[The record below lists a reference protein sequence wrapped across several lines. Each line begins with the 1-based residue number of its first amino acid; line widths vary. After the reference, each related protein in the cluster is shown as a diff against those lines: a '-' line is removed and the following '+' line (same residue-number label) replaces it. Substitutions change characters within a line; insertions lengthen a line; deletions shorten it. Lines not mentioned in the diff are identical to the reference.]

1 MSEEI
6 KSGKPWK
13 NDSFHKTFE
22 EADQV
27 RDKLLSVW
35 KDNDSHKGMQVKIKR
50 MPSRDQ
56 FIVKVRLHP
65 DFEPV
70 KEKSKKNG
78 KNRKRNK
85 KDTGGGKFDSSASV

>member
-13 NDSFHKTFE
+13 NDSFHNTFE
-22 EADQV
+22 EANNV
-27 RDKLLSVW
+27 REKLLAIWNDS
-35 KDNDSHKGMQVKIKR
+35 DSHKGMQVKVKR

-56 FIVKVRLHP
+56 FVVKVRLHP
-65 DFEPV
+65 DFEPT
-70 KEKSKKNG
+70 KEKPKKNG